1 MLYAQLE
8 HEEEIKAKRGKLTRL
23 TPALAPY
30 VEKGIIGVF
39 QPKEYVQLNH
49 HAYWAV
55 FPSLEDKLNF
65 MGKLKEKEI
74 FVYIGYIPIQSAPYG
89 LKLGYKPEDLPITE
103 DLGNRIA
110 RLPFYTSLAD
120 EGLDYTIENM
130 KKVLVEMYGF

>member
-1 MLYAQLE
+1 MYSF
-8 HEEEIKAKRGKLTRL
+8 
-23 TPALAPY
+23 P
-30 VEKGIIGVF
+30 
-39 QPKEYVQLNH
+39 
-49 HAYWAV
+49 V

-74 FVYIGYIPIQSAPYG
+74 YVYIGYMPLHSAPYG
-89 LKLGYKPEDLPITE
+89 LRLGYKPEDLPITE

-130 KKVLVEMYGF
+130 KKVLVDMYGF